1 MIVGATNV
9 VTRTHDK
16 ARAARDLLAVLNL
29 LDREVSHLM
38 VVEHLV
44 RHAPAHVHH
53 LSINHE
59 TPVNHRVTVYP
70 TTSINHITQV
80 CQSQSISCHAHIHDE
95 SWTS

>member
-53 LSINHE
+53 LSITEHLSVKEKQN
-59 TPVNHRVTVYP
+59 
-70 TTSINHITQV
+70 S
-80 CQSQSISCHAHIHDE
+80 CQSQDACQSQNACE
-95 SWTS
+95 